1 MPAPGGS
8 SPPYVYALVADTILS
23 VHWQTGLAVGGIFN
37 VAIRGLKLV
46 LGQLCVYL
54 RIYVL

>member
-1 MPAPGGS
+1 MPVPGGS

-37 VAIRGLKLV
+37 VVIRGLKLV
-46 LGQLCVYL
+46 LGRLCVYL
-54 RIYVL
+54 RI